1 VKTAVCVAIGGALGA
16 LARYGLSLLFGV
28 PAAGAFPAATFAAN
42 VAGCLLIGLLG
53 GCAAARPLPGTLR
66 EFLGTGVLGGFTT
79 LSAFGVET
87 VRLVGEGHA
96 AMAALYAG
104 ASAAAGLGAAAAGH
118 ALARSAFG
126 AARRDAA

>member
-1 VKTAVCVAIGGALGA
+1 MKTAVCVAIGGALGA

-87 VRLVGEGHA
+87 VRLAEGQ
-96 AMAALYAG
+96 AALAVMYAG